1 MSEIRNAVATKM
13 ASRTREPGAQR
24 RHQKPAVSKIRS
36 YQGLSILSSTPSR
49 ALQLLVS
56 LALKLRSLALGLALE
71 LGGLS
76 LSHSGGLVGLALLGD
91 FLCAMVLEEMLVVV
105 GLGRGDYLPPFSM
118 PLTAAPEIVLSTAL
132 AASLMVSTGLLRAM
146 GVVENRR
153 AWRAI
158 WERNMVMCVVWL
170 FD

>member
-76 LSHSGGLVGLALLGD
+76 LSHSGGLVGLALGLALCAGCGFLDGAGD
-91 FLCAMVLEEMLVVV
+91 FLCSSNCTLV
-105 GLGRGDYLPPFSM
+105 S
-118 PLTAAPEIVLSTAL
+118 
-132 AASLMVSTGLLRAM
+132 SLFLK
-146 GVVENRR
+146 
-153 AWRAI
+153 WRSSG
-158 WERNMVMCVVWL
+158 NG
-170 FD
+170 